1 MLKSLIKLSF
11 PLLFLA
17 TATTFSGS
25 SIGQTESLAE
35 DLIVLDSELGEKLL
49 FTSEARRDYL
59 PLSLEFQ
66 TQDNL
71 AYCGV
76 ATLAM
81 VLNALEVKAP
91 VSENHTIPGFVSY
104 RFFTQQ
110 NVLENESI
118 REVIEPKLIRRQGMT
133 LKELAGIFQTYGVRV
148 QTFHGEDIA
157 LEQFRQLAIQNLQQP
172 KNFLVVNYLRR
183 SMGQK
188 GGGHISPV
196 VAYNESSDRFLILDV
211 ARYRYSP
218 VWVSASSLW
227 EAMNTLDSTSG
238 KTRGFLMIDR

>member
-1 MLKSLIKLSF
+1 MVKSVIKLTF
-11 PLLFLA
+11 PWLFLA
-17 TATTFSGS
+17 TATTFFPS
-25 SIGQTESLAE
+25 SIAQTQSLAE

-59 PLSLEFQ
+59 PLSLEFE

-81 VLNALEVKAP
+81 VLNALEVEAP

-118 REVIEPKLIRRQGMT
+118 RDVIEPELIRKQGMT
-133 LKELAGIFQTYGVRV
+133 LKELAGIFQTYAVKV
-148 QTFHGEDIA
+148 QTFHV
-157 LEQFRQLAIQNLQQP
+157 
-172 KNFLVVNYLRR
+172 K
-183 SMGQK
+183 
-188 GGGHISPV
+188 
-196 VAYNESSDRFLILDV
+196 IL
-211 ARYRYSP
+211 
-218 VWVSASSLW
+218 L
-227 EAMNTLDSTSG
+227 
-238 KTRGFLMIDR
+238 